1 MTGEKIGL
9 ILLALMLIPLVI
21 TIGPQ
26 ALGAL
31 AGAAV
36 MVGMMKL
43 AGPKMDRD

>member
-1 MTGEKIGL
+1 MTAEKIGL
-9 ILLALMLIPLVI
+9 ILLTVMLIPLVL

-36 MVGMMKL
+36 LIGMLRIVGL
-43 AGPKMDRD
+43 KMNRE

>member
-1 MTGEKIGL
+1 MTAEKIGL
-9 ILLALMLIPLVI
+9 ILLTLMLIPLVI

-36 MVGMMKL
+36 LVGMIRI